1 MKPQLLSAQDDYPF
15 GSLMPGRSYNA
26 NLYRFGFNGQEKDDE
41 VFGSTGSWLN
51 LKYRGYDSLVV
62 RFFAIDPL
70 TKNYPSLT
78 PYQFASLNPIWMIE
92 LEGLDEVVPRSQLNG
107 MFYMSELEVSDWGQ
121 IGDGLQTSGTYIT
134 RLGIV
139 TPIVGP
145 FLMTSG
151 SYLET
156 EGLIIS
162 SLANLSKGK
171 VRDAA

>member
-1 MKPQLLSAQDDYPF
+1 
-15 GSLMPGRSYNA
+15 
-26 NLYRFGFNGQEKDDE
+26 
-41 VFGSTGSWLN
+41 
-51 LKYRGYDSLVV
+51 
-62 RFFAIDPL
+62 
-70 TKNYPSLT
+70 
-78 PYQFASLNPIWMIE
+78 MIE

-171 VRDAA
+171 VKDAA